1 MNWLRRMVPGSA
13 PLMMANNT
21 GDGFEAVPE
30 GLTDRTFSL
39 TLRGS
44 LKALRDVYA
53 LAAFWH

>member
-1 MNWLRRMVPGSA
+1 
-13 PLMMANNT
+13 MMANNT